1 MSVYNLFN
9 TTSLSFSP
17 PTDRLEKIFTTMMQQ
32 YNCAFEDVE
41 IVLVDENE
49 IVRINNEHLGKDYVT
64 DIITFYYQEDHRGD
78 TPVLDGTLYICLPR
92 VIEQANERSIP
103 TDQEFFRIVIHG
115 LLHLLDFRDDTKTN
129 KDRMTAEEDI
139 ILQIVNEPF

>member
-1 MSVYNLFN
+1 
-9 TTSLSFSP
+9 
-17 PTDRLEKIFTTMMQQ
+17 MMQQ

-64 DIITFYYQEDHRGD
+64 DIITFYYQEDHRD
-78 TPVLDGTLYICLPR
+78 DIPVLDGTLYICLPQ
-92 VIEQANERSIP
+92 VIEQANERNIP
-103 TDQEFFRIVIHG
+103 SDQEFFRIVIHG

-139 ILQIVNEPF
+139 ILQLVNEPF

>member
-1 MSVYNLFN
+1 
-9 TTSLSFSP
+9 
-17 PTDRLEKIFTTMMQQ
+17 MMQQ
-32 YNCAFEDVE
+32 YTCAFEDVE

-78 TPVLDGTLYICLPR
+78 TPVLDGTLYICLPQ

-103 TDQEFFRIVIHG
+103 SDQEFFRIVIHG

-139 ILQIVNEPF
+139 ILQLVNEPFL